1 MSTAECRGRGQ
12 SGKRSPA
19 EPRSWRGVNQRL
31 AYLGEMERQ
40 VRGLRDQFEQKV
52 AVLKQQWLEAS
63 QPVAREK
70 ERVEG
75 QIECFYWAHRDEVL
89 TLGRKSMDL
98 AFGRLGSR
106 SSRGVVVDDA
116 AAAQQW
122 LAGNGFGRYLRV
134 RTEIDREGLRSAL
147 VGGNGSGKGE
157 FPELLRCPGIR
168 LREREEFWYEVDRAG
183 LGAPVAAEGRDA
195 GSNGSRAG
203 IPGQESKPLCA
214 ERLKPSAV

>member
-31 AYLGEMERQ
+31 ACLGEMERQ

-52 AVLKQQWLEAS
+52 AVLKQQLLEAS
-63 QPVAREK
+63 HPVVREK

-75 QIECFYWAHRDEVL
+75 QIECFYWAHRDEVVAR
-89 TLGRKSMDL
+89 GRKSMEL

-106 SSRGVVVDDA
+106 SSRGVEVDDA

-122 LAGNGFGRYLRV
+122 LAGNGFGRFLRV
-134 RTEIDREGLRSAL
+134 RTELDREGLRSAL

-157 FPELLRCPGIR
+157 FRELLRCPGLR
-168 LREREEFWYEVDRAG
+168 LREREEFWYEVDRTG
-183 LGAPVAAEGRDA
+183 LGAP
-195 GSNGSRAG
+195 
-203 IPGQESKPLCA
+203 PPA
-214 ERLKPSAV
+214 ERRETSSDSKQPVPAEKQ

>member
-1 MSTAECRGRGQ
+1 MSTAECAGRGQ
-12 SGKRSPA
+12 SGKRSSA
-19 EPRSWRGVNQRL
+19 EPRSWKEVNQRL

-63 QPVAREK
+63 QPVVREK

-89 TLGRKSMDL
+89 AGGRKSVDL

-106 SSRGVVVDDA
+106 SSRGVVVEDA

-122 LAGNGFGRYLRV
+122 LGGNGFGRYLRV

-147 VGGNGSGKGE
+147 VGGNGSGNGE
-157 FPELLRCPGIR
+157 SVELLRCPGIR
-168 LREREEFWYEVDRAG
+168 LRESEEFWYEVDRTR
-183 LGAPVAAEGRDA
+183 LYAPAPPERRKAS
-195 GSNGSRAG
+195 SNGK
-203 IPGQESKPLCA
+203 KPA
-214 ERLKPSAV
+214 QVEKQ